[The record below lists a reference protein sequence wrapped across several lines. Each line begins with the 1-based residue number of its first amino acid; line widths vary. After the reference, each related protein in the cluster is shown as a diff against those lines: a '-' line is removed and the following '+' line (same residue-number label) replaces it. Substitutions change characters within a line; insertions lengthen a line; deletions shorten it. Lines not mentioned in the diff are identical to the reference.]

1 MLWPCMTDH
10 EACSCAS
17 CTCPAAWAPFA
28 FLAHHLILQP
38 QIIAPSGRAL
48 WRYTAPAGGNATVV
62 NVQACVRT
70 NVLQEATLAIY
81 EDDRLAW
88 CAMIC
93 LWFLSPSR

>member
-1 MLWPCMTDH
+1 MHNEPVPQL
-10 EACSCAS
+10 
-17 CTCPAAWAPFA
+17 A
-28 FLAHHLILQP
+28 FPSRHAVLRLAHHAVVFL

-48 WRYTAPAGGNATVV
+48 WRYTAPAGGNATLV

-88 CAMIC
+88 YATIC
-93 LWFLSPSR
+93 LY

>member
-1 MLWPCMTDH
+1 MHARVPFEPVPLLAPHPT
-10 EACSCAS
+10 CSR
-17 CTCPAAWAPFA
+17 APGSYHA
-28 FLAHHLILQP
+28 IMQM

-48 WRYTAPAGGNATVV
+48 WRYAAPAGGNATLV

-88 CAMIC
+88 CATIC
-93 LWFLSPSR
+93 LC